1 MKKVLIISTSL
12 RAGSNSEILAKEV
25 AKGAKE
31 KGHKVE
37 FVSLKNKKIAFC
49 KGCLACQKLGKCAIK
64 DDANKI
70 TEKIKKSD
78 VIVWATPV
86 YYYEMSGQMKTV
98 IDRANSLYSSN
109 YKFREVY
116 LVTTSTEDSKDVAD
130 RVISGV
136 QGWIDCFDNV
146 KLKKTLSGGGAEGP
160 NDAKNM
166 PNLLKKAYEMGKNI

>member
-12 RAGSNSEILAKEV
+12 RNGSNSELLAKET

-49 KGCLACQKLGKCAIK
+49 KGCFACQKLGKCAIK

-86 YYYEMSGQMKTV
+86 YYYGRM
-98 IDRANSLYSSN
+98 
-109 YKFREVY
+109 
-116 LVTTSTEDSKDVAD
+116 
-130 RVISGV
+130 
-136 QGWIDCFDNV
+136 C
-146 KLKKTLSGGGAEGP
+146 
-160 NDAKNM
+160 
-166 PNLLKKAYEMGKNI
+166 

>member
-12 RAGSNSEILAKEV
+12 RNGSNSELLAKEA

-31 KGHKVE
+31 KGQKVE

-49 KGCLACQKLGKCAIK
+49 KGCFACQKLGKCAIK

-116 LVTTSTEDSKDVAD
+116 LITTSTDDSKGVED
-130 RVISGV
+130 RVVSGV
-136 QGWIDCFDNV
+136 QGWIDCFEKV
-146 KLKKTLSGGGAEGP
+146 KLKKVLSGGGAEGP
-160 NDAKNM
+160 NAVKNM
-166 PNLLKKAYEMGKNI
+166 PKLLKKAYELGNKI